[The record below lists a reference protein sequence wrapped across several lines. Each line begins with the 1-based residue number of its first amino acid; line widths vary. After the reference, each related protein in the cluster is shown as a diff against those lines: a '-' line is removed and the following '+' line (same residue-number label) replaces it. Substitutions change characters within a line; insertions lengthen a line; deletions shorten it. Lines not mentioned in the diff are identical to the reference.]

1 MKKLI
6 LLILFSM
13 LASCA
18 TKQNY
23 IILNFSDFGP
33 LTLSR
38 DLLGNDWWQW
48 QSHGNSKP
56 RVYNIKV
63 VVYKDISSGKI
74 KQLFPVIIEKK
85 TRLSISEL

>member
-1 MKKLI
+1 
-6 LLILFSM
+6 M

-33 LTLSR
+33 LSLSR

-48 QSHGNSKP
+48 QRHGDSKP
-56 RVYNIKV
+56 RVYNIKENV
-63 VVYKDISSGKI
+63 
-74 KQLFPVIIEKK
+74 QLKLRF
-85 TRLSISEL
+85 RLTLNSCAPLILYVD